1 MGMVLALTML
11 GDRNID
17 RLLAD
22 PPLVWKVI
30 APQDP
35 EAYERARRDVAR
47 PSFFSRLVGRKEP
60 PATCV

>member
-1 MGMVLALTML
+1 MGMALALTML

-30 APQDP
+30 APDDP
-35 EAYERARRDVAR
+35 EAYERARLRCRTAVVLQPAR
-47 PSFFSRLVGRKEP
+47 RQERASAAR
-60 PATCV
+60 A